1 MKQSDL
7 GLDLS
12 NRRTR
17 KQVFL
22 DEMER
27 VVPWQAFLALIA
39 PHAPVK
45 ATGRKP
51 FPIETMLRI
60 HFLQQWFL
68 PQHVQQPLEAK
79 RCVRRKSLPV
89 RRP

>member
-27 VVPWQAFLALIA
+27 VVPWQELLALIA

-45 ATGRKP
+45 
-51 FPIETMLRI
+51 
-60 HFLQQWFL
+60 
-68 PQHVQQPLEAK
+68 
-79 RCVRRKSLPV
+79 
-89 RRP
+89 

>member
-22 DEMER
+22 DEMEL
-27 VVPWQAFLALIA
+27 VVPWQEFLALIA
-39 PHAPVK
+39 PSSTK
-45 ATGRKP
+45 NQSG
-51 FPIETMLRI
+51 
-60 HFLQQWFL
+60 
-68 PQHVQQPLEAK
+68 K
-79 RCVRRKSLPV
+79 RNPEMHQSKKVNQ
-89 RRP
+89 

>member
-27 VVPWQAFLALIA
+27 VVPWQEFLALIT
-39 PHAPVK
+39 PHALVK
-45 ATGRKP
+45 ATGRK
-51 FPIETMLRI
+51 
-60 HFLQQWFL
+60 
-68 PQHVQQPLEAK
+68 
-79 RCVRRKSLPV
+79 
-89 RRP
+89 